1 MIWSSLYGCRYGCRY
16 LNTVIALI
24 FERQHPNTSPRY
36 SYITDHQITDLRPP
50 KLKDPRETTLNY
62 LAHFHLSHG
71 NNDLLVGALLGD
83 FIKGPLTGKY
93 SKQLEQGI
101 MLHRKIDA
109 FTDSHPNLRL
119 AQQRF
124 KPHYRR
130 FAGIMTDVVFD
141 HFLTRHWQQFHPQP
155 LSDFSQD
162 IYHLLAQSQLPSAA
176 RRLADNLTRYDVF
189 VNYQHWQTVE
199 AALAKIGQRIQR
211 SNPLAT
217 AATELQQH
225 SDELEQAFLNFYPQL
240 QHHVNEIRQG
250 FNS

>member
-1 MIWSSLYGCRYGCRY
+1 M
-16 LNTVIALI
+16 
-24 FERQHPNTSPRY
+24 
-36 SYITDHQITDLRPP
+36 
-50 KLKDPRETTLNY
+50 NY

-83 FIKGPLTGKY
+83 FIKGPLTGKH
-93 SKQLEQGI
+93 SEGLEQGI

-109 FTDSHPNLRL
+109 FTDSHPSLRL
-119 AQQRF
+119 VQQRF

-141 HFLTRHWQQFHPQP
+141 HFLNRHWQQFHPQP
-155 LSDFSQD
+155 LGDFSQN
-162 IYHLLAQSQLPSAA
+162 IYHLLANSQLPATA
-176 RRLADNLTRYDVF
+176 RRLADNLSRYDVF

-211 SNPLAT
+211 DNPLAT
-217 AATELQQH
+217 AAAELQQH
-225 SDELEQAFLNFYPQL
+225 SGELEQVFLSFYPQL
-240 QHHVNEIRQG
+240 QQHVNEIRQG